1 MSKKTEMEAYKE
13 GLIKEAQIS
22 SEKHEAQEK
31 NFNEERIAVKKGMEG
46 IRAVVDQLV
55 DDGEIEVLRRIYKLE
70 KDVNL
75 QSIESSTKEIIVAI
89 LYECCK
95 RMEVVEELQTSYL
108 LTLQRYLDV
117 TEPQRNYD
125 FEALNSNDELTTLDN
140 KAIFKV
146 LVEFMYLKN
155 NNSSYESDMLFQ
167 EVCGSINITDAN
179 KKHITNEV
187 VSLGEIA
194 PEAIIAQYGYL
205 TEELLQ
211 DNTDVPENNA
221 KEPTNNINSQEIEDA
236 FISVIL
242 QIPADETKVFSYK
255 NIHISSYINCEGR
268 LEFDNCVIYYNESS
282 SVDEITLAKCGS
294 ISFKSCTIICLDY
307 DKTEFIT
314 GAGSNK
320 ISFENCVFENCSQFL
335 TASVSEFQMM
345 NCQIVNCYGGFINI
359 NLESS
364 ATSNI
369 SDCFITEDNIAEF
382 NLKNDD
388 YNPKLFSIRD
398 SSNSL
403 CEITNIT
410 VVENDGFRSNKLG
423 DSFHYFSASYSD
435 IIKISNCTFVGA
447 KNCIND
453 VNYIKNCQ
461 FKDCQDV
468 IKTAAFTNPLVDNCY
483 FEHCTNI
490 LHLAD
495 NSTVSHCQ
503 FNNCYNT
510 IIDPDHNSFSGGILI
525 EFCEFTN
532 LHFLSKSSSL
542 FQGNGD
548 RYGACIKFRV
558 CSGKDRRPNTIH
570 KCIFNGVKMNTGFLI
585 QAIGFEKPGC
595 TVAYIKNCDFS
606 NCTTQRE
613 SGAIIKT
620 LFHYDTLLKKNIEF
634 PAIKIADCKGLEDI
648 NKKNKN
654 QQEPIKVKTK
664 DDIGSAVA
672 IAAGSL
678 SATTLVH
685 VSSIIG
691 GPLGGAIG
699 FAAATALKSAKNHT
713 TVPDKE

>member
-242 QIPADETKVFSYK
+242 QIPAGETKVFSYK

-282 SVDEITLAKCGS
+282 SVDEITLAKCGI
-294 ISFKSCTIICLDY
+294 ISFKNCTIICLDY

-335 TASVSEFQMM
+335 TASVSEFQMV
-345 NCQIVNCYGGFINI
+345 NCQVVNCHGGFINI
-359 NLESS
+359 KLESS

-369 SDCFITEDNIAEF
+369 SDCFITESNISDF
-382 NLKNDD
+382 
-388 YNPKLFSIRD
+388 NPKNGSVPTLFSIQANSD
-398 SSNSL
+398 SL
-403 CEITNIT
+403 CEITNVT
-410 VVENDGFRSNKLG
+410 VVESDGFRHG
-423 DSFHYFSASYSD
+423 DGKAPDHFRYFQAGFTT
-435 IIKISNCTFVGA
+435 ISNCTFVGA
-447 KNCIND
+447 KYCLKSVD
-453 VNYIKNCQ
+453 YIKNCQ

-468 IKTAAFTNPLVDNCY
+468 ITTGRYHCNPNPLVDNCY
-483 FEHCTNI
+483 FEHCTDI

-503 FNNCYNT
+503 FNNCYNS
-510 IIDPDHNSFSGGILI
+510 IIDSHYMPFSGGILI

-532 LHFLSKSSSL
+532 LQLNS
-542 FQGNGD
+542 G
-548 RYGACIKFRV
+548 YACIRFNYGGNNQR
-558 CSGKDRRPNTIH
+558 SNTIH
-570 KCIFNGVKMNTGFLI
+570 KCIFNGIKTNTGFLI

-620 LFHYDTLLKKNIEF
+620 LFHYDTRFKKNIEF
-634 PAIKIADCKGLEDI
+634 LAIKIVDCKGLEDI
-648 NKKNKN
+648 NKKNIN
-654 QQEPIKVKTK
+654 QQEPVKVKTK
-664 DDIGSAVA
+664 DDIGSVVA

-678 SATTLVH
+678 SAATLVH
-685 VSSIIG
+685 VSSILE

-699 FAAATALKSAKNHT
+699 FAATALKSAKNHT